1 MNFTSE
7 YVIKTLYSFAV
18 KCKKVIQINSEFFL
32 NGLKAGNTYV
42 IGFIAQYPPASTF
55 NTMII
60 GINTVSNQPIILLLS
75 ITDGNG
81 AVNIYVPVDINEV
94 CQFRLCYTYLIK

>member
-1 MNFTSE
+1 M
-7 YVIKTLYSFAV
+7 IKTLYSFAV